1 MNKMYAIVETGGK
14 QYRVQAGNR
23 IKVDYLGVDE
33 GKEVELSKV
42 LLIND
47 GDDVMIGSPAIN
59 DAKVTAT
66 CIGEGRARKVII
78 FRYRHKTRHRVKRG
92 HRQPFTALQ
101 IKDIIKPG
109 KKAAKKESKEKQP
122 VGGDS

>member
-1 MNKMYAIVETGGK
+1 MNKMYAIVETSGK

-47 GDDVMIGSPAIN
+47 GDDLIVGNPAI
-59 DAKVTAT
+59 DKAKVTAT
-66 CIGEGRARKVII
+66 CVGEGRGKKILV
-78 FRYRHKTRHRVKRG
+78 FQKTRHRVKNG
-92 HRQPFTALQ
+92 HRQPFTTLQ
-101 IKDIIKPG
+101 IKDIVKPG
-109 KKAAKKESKEKQP
+109 KKAAKKEAIGKEP
-122 VGGDS
+122 DGGES